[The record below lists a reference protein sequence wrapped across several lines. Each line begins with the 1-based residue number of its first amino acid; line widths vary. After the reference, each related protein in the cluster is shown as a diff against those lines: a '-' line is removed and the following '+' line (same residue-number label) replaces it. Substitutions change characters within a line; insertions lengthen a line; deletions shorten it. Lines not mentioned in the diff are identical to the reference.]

1 MSGGRADVA
10 AATGRSE
17 ERAGEETEFAGAAV
31 YLIVIVGDARRV
43 GEIFPGD
50 GDGEFDAGAGTF
62 FADDVGCCGFFGFE
76 CEEGF
81 VGGADGGGIEP
92 EEKGDVGAR
101 GGVGVRIR

>member
-10 AATGRSE
+10 ASTGRAE
-17 ERAGEETEFAGAAV
+17 ERTGEETEFAGAAV
-31 YLIVIVGDARRV
+31 YLIVIVGNARGV
-43 GEIFPGD
+43 GEVFSGD

-62 FADDVGCCGFFGFE
+62 FADDVGCRGFLGFE

-101 GGVGVRIR
+101 GGVGVRSR